1 MFIDVKLYRKS
12 LGLDGAVGGI
22 MGGEITPNLR
32 YSAVCCMV
40 VDFRLVR
47 VPANDG
53 PPDFQRPDRAHEDAE
68 DKKPIIDLSSKDG
81 FLFES
86 PVTLEDQG
94 YDSYPTGSFVKP
106 HSRMIRYNAMGHEI
120 PMTQTKGIQVNLFA

>member
-1 MFIDVKLYRKS
+1 
-12 LGLDGAVGGI
+12 

-53 PPDFQRPDRAHEDAE
+53 PIFNVETGHMKMPMIISRSLISHPKMDFYLKVP
-68 DKKPIIDLSSKDG
+68 
-81 FLFES
+81 
-86 PVTLEDQG
+86 
-94 YDSYPTGSFVKP
+94 
-106 HSRMIRYNAMGHEI
+106 
-120 PMTQTKGIQVNLFA
+120 